1 MCALVRDGGQALR
14 GCELGVATGNY
25 SQAYISLGILASM
38 TDFGE
43 SGFQERKRTRQILE
57 FLP

>member
-1 MCALVRDGGQALR
+1 MCALGRDGGQALR
-14 GCELGVATGNY
+14 GCELDVATGD
-25 SQAYISLGILASM
+25 SWAYISFGILASM

-43 SGFQERKRTRQILE
+43 SGFQERKRTRQLLE